1 MTNEELFL
9 TGQHI
14 EQYRHATYLPD
25 PYYLEGLKRDKG
37 DIRINNAYGLLLLR
51 RGCFGEAEGYFRQAL
66 KRLTWKNPNPYDSEA
81 YYNLGLALFYQ
92 DRKEE
97 AFDAFYKAAWSNE
110 QQEMSFYYLAA
121 IESEKGHYEEALEF
135 AEKGLVK
142 NAHNIKARGLK
153 AVILRK
159 LGRTEEARRQIE
171 ENLEVD
177 PFDYLSRFELAQIS
191 PKRDEVL
198 REMNAL
204 MRGFRESYLQTARD
218 YAESGCLEEA
228 LAVLGECSDDYPML
242 TYYRACCLNRL
253 GETEAAEEACRKAD
267 SCPPLYCFPNKLE
280 DIAVLKGAMEL
291 YPEGAMA
298 YYYLGDLYYDKLQ
311 YERAVRLWEDAAE
324 RRPEFPTVHRNLALA
339 YYNKQGEP
347 EKARAEMEKAFAL
360 DETDARVFL
369 ELDQLYKKL
378 GVDFETRLKNY
389 EEHIG
394 LTRMRDDV
402 MIEYVTLCNL
412 LGMHEKAYETIMSH
426 TFGPWEGAEGKIAA
440 QHKTALLEMA
450 KKMMEEEKYAEAEEL
465 LERCLVLSGEPGRGE
480 AGGNEG

>member
-1 MTNEELFL
+1 
-9 TGQHI
+9 
-14 EQYRHATYLPD
+14 
-25 PYYLEGLKRDKG
+25 
-37 DIRINNAYGLLLLR
+37 
-51 RGCFGEAEGYFRQAL
+51 
-66 KRLTWKNPNPYDSEA
+66 
-81 YYNLGLALFYQ
+81 
-92 DRKEE
+92 
-97 AFDAFYKAAWSNE
+97 
-110 QQEMSFYYLAA
+110 
-121 IESEKGHYEEALEF
+121 
-135 AEKGLVK
+135 
-142 NAHNIKARGLK
+142 
-153 AVILRK
+153 
-159 LGRTEEARRQIE
+159 
-171 ENLEVD
+171 
-177 PFDYLSRFELAQIS
+177 
-191 PKRDEVL
+191 
-198 REMNAL
+198 
-204 MRGFRESYLQTARD
+204 
-218 YAESGCLEEA
+218 
-228 LAVLGECSDDYPML
+228 ML
-242 TYYRACCLNRL
+242 TYYRAYYLNRL

-280 DIAVLKGAMEL
+280 DIAVLEGAMEL

-440 QHKTALLEMA
+440 QYKTAFLEMA
-450 KKMMEEEKYAEAEEL
+450 KKKMEEEKYAEAEEL
-465 LERCLVLSGEPGRGE
+465 LERCLSYPENLGEGRLEGTKDNNIYYYLGVVKKLLGKAKESLDCFHLAELGENEPAGVMYYYDQPADMILYKGLAKQELGKSREAHACFNKLMDYGEQYLGDEMRIDYFAVSLPDFLIFDDDLNRKNKAHCYYLMGLSYLGRGE
-480 AGGNEG
+480 NEKAAAKFEKALEYDYNHQNCRTYLKMARR